1 MLQSG
6 THLLLLKSCLELQ
19 ELRKR
24 GWNRVKYTIVKAVQ
38 LLHYLSVLLQI
49 KYLTLEKCPFLL
61 TCFEF
66 SKFCSKTKIHLLREF
81 AQMFHPW
88 LGNFK

>member
-24 GWNRVKYTIVKAVQ
+24 GWNRVKYIIVKAVQ

-49 KYLTLEKCPFLL
+49 KIFDTGKMSFFVNLF
-61 TCFEF
+61 
-66 SKFCSKTKIHLLREF
+66 
-81 AQMFHPW
+81 
-88 LGNFK
+88 